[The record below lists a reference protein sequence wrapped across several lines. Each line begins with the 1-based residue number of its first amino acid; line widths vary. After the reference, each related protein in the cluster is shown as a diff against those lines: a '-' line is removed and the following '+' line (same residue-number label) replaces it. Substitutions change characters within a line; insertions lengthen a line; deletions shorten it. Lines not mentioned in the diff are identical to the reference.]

1 MVQVDTVKE
10 LKEAIKARKS
20 PLFPGNL
27 KMKMVMSAAAA
38 YFRLEAKFKRKP
50 TREEVTREMM
60 MADAGAAEVPGAAA
74 SPWPWIA
81 AIAISAFFAAV
92 AIVAICKGNNGT
104 LRRHKD
110 GSFTIEWHKQDAPAA
125 Q

>member
-20 PLFPGNL
+20 SLYPGNL

-81 AIAISAFFAAV
+81 AIAISAVFAAV
-92 AIVAICKGNNGT
+92 AIVAICKGNDVT

-110 GSFTIEWHKQDAPAA
+110 GSFTMVSNKPTASAA
-125 Q
+125 K